1 MFAKNIPMVITI
13 TDNNFESI
21 INNTKEPLIIDFWA
35 QWCGTCLNNVGPVID
50 TLAQELNGKAVFA
63 KIDVDNNPKAAQTL
77 GARSLPTI
85 MFFKHA
91 VMYDKLTGP
100 VTKQLVF
107 KKIEEQ
113 IV

>member
-1 MFAKNIPMVITI
+1 MVITI

-21 INNTKEPLIIDFWA
+21 IKDTQEPLIIDFWA

-50 TLAQELNGKAVFA
+50 TLAEELNGKAVFA
-63 KIDVDNNPKAAQTL
+63 KIDVDNNPRAAQSL

-85 MFFKHA
+85 MFFKNA
-91 VMYDKLTGP
+91 QMYDKLTGP

-107 KKIEEQ
+107 KKIETQ
-113 IV
+113 LV